1 MIYSILFLSSITIQL
16 TAALYALLLIR
27 LTGRKSAWI
36 FISLAM
42 VLMVSRRIVTFI
54 SLYAA
59 GKKMNFDIPELIA
72 LAISCLMLL
81 GVLRIREYFRS
92 INTAEAHRKRAEAK
106 IRMLNEELEAQV
118 RERTKQLLDAQ
129 EELVRKE
136 KLSVL
141 GQLAGSLG
149 HELRNPLGV
158 INNAVYYLKTALP
171 GNNEKVK
178 EYLTIIKREV
188 DTSGRIISDLLDFS
202 RAKAPQTR
210 PVPLTELI
218 DQSLARCTVPGT
230 VTVTTDIPVTI
241 PSVQVDPLQMGQV
254 FQNLIVNAIQAMPEG
269 GTVRIAA
276 RRVRSSEFRV
286 KSEIKDSEPRTRN
299 SELHADLVE
308 VSVADTG
315 IGIKPEDMVKIFQ
328 PLFTTKARGIGL
340 GLTVSRKNVEAVNGR
355 LTVDSRPGKGAT
367 FTVILPAEEGAI
379 WKTG

>member
-1 MIYSILFLSSITIQL
+1 MIYSILFLLSIVIQL

-59 GKKMNFDIPELIA
+59 GKKMNFDIAELIA
-72 LAISCLMLL
+72 LVISCLMLL

-92 INTAEAHRKRAEAK
+92 INTAEAERKRAERK
-106 IRMLNEELEAQV
+106 IRVLNEELERKV
-118 RERTKQLLDAQ
+118 EERTKQLLDAQ

-136 KLSVL
+136 KLSIL

-158 INNAVYYLKTALP
+158 INNAVYYLKTVLA
-171 GNNEKVK
+171 GDDEKVK
-178 EYLTIIKREV
+178 EYLTIIKSEV

-210 PVPLTELI
+210 PVPLTELM
-218 DQSLARCTVPGT
+218 DQSLARCTIPGT
-230 VTVTTDIPVTI
+230 VTVTIDIPETL
-241 PSVQVDPLQMGQV
+241 PSVYVDPLQMGQV

-269 GTVRIAA
+269 GSVHVHA
-276 RRVRSSEFRV
+276 RRVSSLESQVSCSDQRP
-286 KSEIKDSEPRTRN
+286 ETRN
-299 SELHADLVE
+299 SELHTDLVE
-308 VSVADTG
+308 ISVADTG
-315 IGIKPEDMVKIFQ
+315 IGIKPEDMAKIYQ

-340 GLTVSRKNVEAVNGR
+340 GLTVSRKNVEAANGR

-367 FTVILPAEEGAI
+367 FTVTLPAGEDAI
-379 WKTG
+379 WKNG